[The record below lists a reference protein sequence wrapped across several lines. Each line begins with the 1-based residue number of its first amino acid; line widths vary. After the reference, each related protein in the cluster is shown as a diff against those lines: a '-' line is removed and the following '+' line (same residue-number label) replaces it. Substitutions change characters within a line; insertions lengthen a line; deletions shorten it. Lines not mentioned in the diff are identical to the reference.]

1 MHLAHV
7 IAEISWDP
15 AIRNILALMVGIG
28 VLMGSVVLIVS
39 TNAGPRTGLLVVLGC
54 LFGWMTIMGVVWW
67 MYGIG
72 MKGDPSHWRAI
83 EVNRGNLAQSQL
95 AQATKLPQFDDP
107 GLAQKI
113 LQDHPELEKKVN
125 PDGTPDKVITVSE
138 LIDADPTLKDQYHLT
153 PNDLGGWRI
162 LVPSDKQRGDAQA
175 IADET
180 LTTPGP
186 NLVFKDSSQYKVID
200 AFDIGGKRQL
210 PATVGDCKFYK
221 PSTWGDCKE
230 HAWDDIYSF
239 VQFSHPEHYAMVQV
253 QAVIPQVTPPGAA
266 PPTPKLDPNAPV
278 ISVIMIRSLGD
289 LRFPAFMV
297 TLVFGILFFL
307 TCWTLHRRDKIIA
320 ANRSAG

>member
-1 MHLAHV
+1 VHLAHIV
-7 IAEISWDP
+7 AEISWDP

-28 VLMGSVVLIVS
+28 VLMGSVILIVS
-39 TNAGPRTGLLVVLGC
+39 SNTGPRTGLLVVLGC

-67 MYGIG
+67 IYGIG
-72 MKGDPSHWRAI
+72 MKGEPSHWRAVEI
-83 EVNRGNLAQSQL
+83 NRGDLTQAGL
-95 AQATKLPQFDDP
+95 PQATKLPQFDDP

-113 LQDHPELEKKVN
+113 LKDQPALEKKVN
-125 PDGTPDKVITVSE
+125 PDGTANKVITVSE
-138 LIDADPTLKDQYHLT
+138 LIDADPKLRDQYHLT

-175 IADET
+175 IADEA
-180 LTTPGP
+180 LTSAK
-186 NLVFKDSSQYKVID
+186 VFKDSSEYKVID

-210 PATVGDCKFYK
+210 PTTVGDCKIYK

-239 VQFSHPEHYAMVQV
+239 VQFSHPEHYAIVQV
-253 QAVIPQVTPPGAA
+253 QAVVPQVTPAGGA
-266 PPTPKLDPNAPV
+266 PPTPKLDPTAPV
-278 ISVIMIRSLGD
+278 VSVVMIRSLGD

-307 TCWTLHRRDKIIA
+307 TCWTLHRRDNIIA